1 MIKRKDAVLEA
12 AKELFGV
19 YGFTATTF
27 KKIAGKAGV
36 APGLL
41 AHHYGTKERLFL
53 EAGLDV
59 LRNFKIVL
67 EASVANSPNGLEG
80 VLNFCRA
87 YLDFS
92 LDSNSN
98 WLVLVRCSPY
108 SDMKISSNQ
117 AMMETQFSG
126 IHRILE
132 GEIERGIEDGSI
144 QTEDCKATAQVIMAT
159 LVGANRTKVLT
170 PYASSTLYKDVP
182 EFIAKAIKNI

>member
-27 KKIAGKAGV
+27 KKIAAKAGV

-41 AHHYGTKERLFL
+41 AHHYGTKEKLFL

-59 LRNFKIVL
+59 LRNFKIAL
-67 EASVANSPNGLEG
+67 EASVADSPNGLEG

-92 LDSNSN
+92 LDCHSN

-108 SDMKISSNQ
+108 SDMKTSSNRE
-117 AMMETQFSG
+117 MMEQQFSG

-144 QTEDCKATAQVIMAT
+144 QTEDCQATAQVIMAI

-170 PYASSTLYKDVP
+170 PYASGTLYKDVP
-182 EFIAKAIKNI
+182 EFIAKAIKKS